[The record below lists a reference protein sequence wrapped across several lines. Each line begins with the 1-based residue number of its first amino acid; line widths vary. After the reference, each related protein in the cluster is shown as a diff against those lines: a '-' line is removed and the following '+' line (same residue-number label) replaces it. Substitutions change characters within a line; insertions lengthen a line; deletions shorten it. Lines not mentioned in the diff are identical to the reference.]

1 MSSKRFCEKMLI
13 LFGVDSIEELK
24 NVISNCVYDQDMK
37 YNGSFDAA
45 PVILNYIKVEDI
57 GIYN

>member
-1 MSSKRFCEKMLI
+1 MLI
-13 LFGVDSIEELK
+13 LFGIDSIEELK

-57 GIYN
+57 GIYNK